1 MLKSDVSIVGAGPAG
16 TIAALFLAKAGIR
29 CTLLDKASF
38 PRDKICGDGISG
50 WVLTILHELDP
61 NFLMKLSRQPFLLH
75 SHGIRISAPNATTL
89 DLPFYNDNR
98 LPTSLPP
105 GFIARRL
112 DFDHFLV
119 EEAREKS
126 EISLFENFEVTGFR
140 KEDQGITL
148 ESKTGEAIR
157 SDLVIFASGVNSKF
171 MKEPGGIFKDRKN
184 TMTGIKTYF
193 KGVTGFHEKNY
204 VELHFLKD
212 LLPGYFWIFPLPGNM
227 ANVGVGLDQYRIGK
241 RKISLKNIMFE
252 AIRSEPHL
260 RDRFKNAKQETK
272 VEAYNLPLWDRRR
285 SISGERFMLTGDA
298 ASLVDPVT
306 GEGMG
311 HAAISGMLAAKQAVR
326 CLEQKDFSA
335 KFMQGYDDSFYQRI
349 GKELSI
355 SAKIP
360 KFIRHAWLFNSVM
373 NRAVNSKVLQEKLSK
388 AMTDLEV
395 RKRLHEPSLYLKVL
409 LGM

>member
-1 MLKSDVSIVGAGPAG
+1 MLKSEVSIVGAGPAG
-16 TIAALFLAKAGIR
+16 TIAALFLAKAGIQSI
-29 CTLLDKASF
+29 LLDKASF

-50 WVLTILHELDP
+50 WVLTVLQELDP
-61 NFLMKLSRQPFLLH
+61 DFLMNLSRQPFLLH

-89 DLPFYNDNR
+89 DLPFYNDNT
-98 LPTSLPP
+98 LPVYLPP

-112 DFDHFLV
+112 DFDHYLV
-119 EEAREKS
+119 EEARKKQ
-126 EISLFENFEVTGFR
+126 EIALIENLEITGYR
-140 KEDQGITL
+140 QENEGITL
-148 ESKTGEAIR
+148 VTKTGEEI
-157 SDLVIFASGVNSKF
+157 SSNLVIFANGVNSKF
-171 MKEPGGIFKDRKN
+171 MKDPGGLFKDRKN
-184 TMTGIKTYF
+184 TMTGIKTYY
-193 KGVTGFHEKNY
+193 KGVTGFHEQNY

-212 LLPGYFWIFPLPGNM
+212 LLPGYFWIFPLPGNR
-227 ANVGVGLDQYRIGK
+227 ANVGVGLDQYRISK
-241 RKISLKNIMFE
+241 RKINLKNLMFE
-252 AIRSEPHL
+252 AIEKAPHL
-260 RDRFKNAKQETK
+260 RERFQNAKQETK

-285 SISGERFMLTGDA
+285 SISGDRFMLAGDA

-373 NRAVNSKVLQEKLSK
+373 NRAANSKVLQEKLSR